1 MSDAATG
8 QFVNSSFILAEVIF
22 GARQWLGTAIAL
34 AVIALAVLGW
44 TYWQTSSRSWLKALC
59 LALKA
64 VAIVL
69 LVACLVD
76 PLYVGT
82 RPKPGSNLF
91 LVVADNSRSL
101 QLTDRGATQS
111 RGAALR
117 ASLDRKEGWLTRLA
131 QDFDVRKYTFDTQLQ
146 PTQDF
151 SQLHFTGEA
160 STLAQSLQQL
170 AERYRG
176 QPVAGI
182 LVLTDGNAT
191 DLAGQDLPIGDLPP
205 IFPVVLAAEA
215 PAADVSLSQLAVSQT
230 NFEAAPV
237 TLAAEIETQ
246 SLAGK
251 KVVIRVLDEQ
261 AKELERQTL
270 TVNKDGESLSHRF
283 LLKPE
288 RPGVS
293 FYRVQVALAGEEPL
307 STEAATSAEATLA
320 NNVRIATV
328 DRGNGPYRVLYV
340 SGLPNWE
347 FKFLRRAV
355 AKDDEVDLVG
365 LVRIAKKEPKF
376 NFLSRTDE
384 RTNPLFRGFGN
395 KNDETA
401 EQYDEPVILRLGTE
415 NKEELLRGFPKDAED
430 LYRYQAVIL
439 DDIEAGFFTQ
449 DQLSLLQQFVS
460 QRGGGLLMMGGK
472 NSFGEGGYARTPI
485 AELLPVYLDRV
496 LPATNSGAGEVNTQ
510 PLHLKL
516 TREGWL
522 QPWIR
527 VRANEQDEQAR
538 LVSMPGFRSLNRVES
553 IKPGASVLAE
563 VETAQG
569 VARPALAVQPF
580 GRGRA
585 AALLLGDLWRW
596 DLRREDAATS
606 DLEKAW
612 RQTVR
617 WLVADVP
624 QPVEV
629 ESKVKT
635 GTGLPAREIII
646 RARDKKFLP
655 LDNAAVSIQVK
666 TPDSKEIQ
674 LTADSSAAAAG
685 EYRALFVPRVA
696 GAYRA
701 TVSVAAP
708 DGSDVGSRETGWTA
722 EPETEEF
729 RELTGNRALLDRLAK
744 TSGGE
749 VLQLSGLDRFV
760 TSLPNR
766 KIPQVE
772 TWSYPLWHQW
782 SVLALAMVC
791 LVGEWGLRR
800 WKGLA

>member
-1 MSDAATG
+1 MSEAL
-8 QFVNSSFILAEVIF
+8 SPSLLLAELIL
-22 GARQWLGTAIAL
+22 GGRQWLSLAL
-34 AVIALAVLGW
+34 GLGIGALAVLVW
-44 TYWQTSSRSWLKALC
+44 TYLQTSSTSWLKTTCFALKAIAIILLALC
-59 LALKA
+59 L
-64 VAIVL
+64 I
-69 LVACLVD
+69 D
-76 PLYVGT
+76 PLYVGQ

-101 QLTDRGATQS
+101 QLADPGARQS
-111 RGAALR
+111 RGAVVKE
-117 ASLDRKEGWLTRLA
+117 SLEANEGWLTRLA
-131 QDFDVRKYTFDTQLQ
+131 VDFDVRKYTFDTQLQ

-151 SQLHFTGEA
+151 SQLEFTGEA
-160 STLAQSLQQL
+160 SALSQAIQQL
-170 AERYRG
+170 IDRYRG

-182 LVLTDGNAT
+182 LLLTDGNAT
-191 DLAGQDLPIGDLPP
+191 DQATDVRLSNAPPLFPVALAGKK
-205 IFPVVLAAEA
+205 A
-215 PAADVSLSQLAVSQT
+215 AADVSLAHVAVSQT

-237 TLAAEIETQ
+237 TLVAEVETAAV
-246 SLAGK
+246 AGK
-251 KVVIRVLDEQ
+251 KVVVRVLDE
-261 AKELERQTL
+261 ASKELEKQTL
-270 TVNKDGESLSHRF
+270 TVNKEGESLSQRF

-288 RPGVS
+288 KPGVS
-293 FYRVQVALAGEEPL
+293 FYRVQVALAGEENLKPD
-307 STEAATSAEATLA
+307 ATDSAEATLA
-320 NNVRIATV
+320 NNMRFATV
-328 DRGNGPYRVLYV
+328 DRGSGPYRVLYV

-401 EQYDEPVILRLGTE
+401 EQYNEPVILRLGTE
-415 NKEELLRGFPKDAED
+415 DKEELLKGFPKDPED
-430 LYRYQAVIL
+430 LYRYQAIIL
-439 DDIEAGFFTQ
+439 DDVEAAYFTQ

-472 NSFGEGGYARTPI
+472 NSFGEGGYARTPV
-485 AELLPVYLDRV
+485 AEMLPVYLDR
-496 LPATNSGAGEVNTQ
+496 SRGEVNTQ

-527 VRANEQDEQAR
+527 VRANEQDEEAR
-538 LVSMPGFRSLNRVES
+538 LVSMPGFRSLNRVEA

-563 VETAQG
+563 VETASNES
-569 VARPALAVQPF
+569 RPALVVQPF
-580 GRGRA
+580 GRGRT
-585 AALLLGDLWRW
+585 AALLLGDMWRW
-596 DLRREDAATS
+596 DLRREDHATS

-617 WLVADVP
+617 WLIADVP
-624 QPVEV
+624 QAVEV
-629 ESKVKT
+629 ETQVKT
-635 GTGLPAREIII
+635 GTGLPARELII

-655 LDNAAVSIQVK
+655 LDNATVTIDVK
-666 TPDSKEIQ
+666 TPDGNNLQ
-674 LTADSSAAAAG
+674 LTADSSSAAAG

-701 TVSVAAP
+701 TVSVTAP
-708 DGSDVGSRETGWTA
+708 DGSEVGSRETGWAA

-729 RELTGNRALLDRLAK
+729 RELTGNHALLERLAK
-744 TSGGE
+744 DSGGE
-749 VLQLSGLDRFV
+749 VLALDGLDRFV
-760 TSLPNR
+760 SSLPNR

-782 SVLALAMVC
+782 QVLVLAIGC

>member
-1 MSDAATG
+1 MTG
-8 QFVNSSFILAEVIF
+8 APGGLFCSQPMLAEIIL
-22 GARQWLGTAIAL
+22 GARQWLLPALILLLLALGVLIWSYLQTTTA
-34 AVIALAVLGW
+34 
-44 TYWQTSSRSWLKALC
+44 SRLKLVC

-64 VAIVL
+64 IAIFL
-69 LVACLVD
+69 LAASLID
-76 PLYVGT
+76 PLYVGS
-82 RPKPGSNLF
+82 RPRPGSNLF

-101 QLTDRGATQS
+101 QLADRGAREP
-111 RGAALR
+111 RGAAVR
-117 ASLDRKEGWLTRLA
+117 QSLGHKEGWLTRLA
-131 QDFDVRKYTFDTQLQ
+131 QDFDVRKYVFDTQLQ

-151 SQLHFTGEA
+151 SQLQFTGEA
-160 STLAQSLQQL
+160 SALSQTIQQL

-191 DLAGQDLPIGDLPP
+191 DLAEAELRGDNLPP
-205 IFPVVLAAEA
+205 IFPVAVASNS
-215 PAADVSLSQLAVSQT
+215 PATDVSVSSIAVSQT
-230 NFEAAPV
+230 NFEASPV
-237 TLAAEIETQ
+237 TLVATIETQ

-251 KVVIRVLDEQ
+251 KVVVRVLDEAQ
-261 AKELERQTL
+261 KEIERQTL
-270 TVNKDGESLSHRF
+270 SVTKDGESLSQRF

-288 RPGVS
+288 NPGVS
-293 FYRVQVALAGEEPL
+293 FYRVQVALAGEETL
-307 STEAATSAEATLA
+307 AGGSTTSAEATLA
-320 NNVRIATV
+320 NNVRFATV
-328 DRGNGPYRVLYV
+328 DRGSGPYRVLYV

-365 LVRIAKKEPKF
+365 LVRIAKREPKF

-415 NKEELLRGFPKDAED
+415 DKKELLKGFPKDAED

-439 DDIEAGFFTQ
+439 DDIEASFFTQ

-472 NSFGEGGYARTPI
+472 QSFGEGGYARTPV
-485 AELLPVYLDRV
+485 AELLPVYLDR
-496 LPATNSGAGEVNTQ
+496 NAGEVNTQ

-527 VRANEQDEQAR
+527 VRANEQDEAAR

-569 VARPALAVQPF
+569 ALRPALAVQPF

-585 AALLLGDLWRW
+585 AALLIGDLWRW

-629 ESKVKT
+629 ETQVKT
-635 GTGLPAREIII
+635 GTGLPARELII

-655 LDNAAVSIQVK
+655 LDNAAVAINVT
-666 TPDSKEIQ
+666 TPDGKELQ
-674 LTADSSAAAAG
+674 LAADSSDAAAG

-701 TVSVAAP
+701 TVTVTAP
-708 DGSDVGSRETGWTA
+708 DGSDVGRRETGWA
-722 EPETEEF
+722 SEPETDEF
-729 RELTGNRALLDRLAK
+729 RELAGNRPLLERLAK
-744 TSGGE
+744 ESGGE
-749 VLQLSGLDRFV
+749 VLTLSGLDHFV
-760 TSLPNR
+760 ATLPNR
-766 KIPQVE
+766 RIPQVE

-782 SVLALAMVC
+782 SVLTVAIAC

>member
-1 MSDAATG
+1 MIGPPGELFGSPLL
-8 QFVNSSFILAEVIF
+8 LAEIIL
-22 GARQWLGTAIAL
+22 GARQWLLPTLILGTVAIG
-34 AVIALAVLGW
+34 VLIW
-44 TYWQTSSRSWLKALC
+44 SYLQTSSHSRLKMAC

-64 VAIVL
+64 VAIL
-69 LVACLVD
+69 LLAVSLLD

-101 QLTDRGATQS
+101 QLADRGARET
-111 RGAALR
+111 RGEAVR
-117 ASLDRKEGWLTRLA
+117 KSLEQKESWLTRLA

-151 SQLHFTGEA
+151 SQLQFTGEA
-160 STLAQSLQQL
+160 SALSQTIEQL
-170 AERYRG
+170 AERFRG

-182 LVLTDGNAT
+182 LLLTDGNAT
-191 DLAGQDLPIGDLPP
+191 DLTGSELSGAQLPP
-205 IFPVVLAAEA
+205 LFPVAVASNS
-215 PAADVSLSQLAVSQT
+215 PATDVSVSHVAVSQT
-230 NFEAAPV
+230 NFEASPV
-237 TLAAEIETQ
+237 TLVAEIATQ

-251 KVVIRVLDEQ
+251 QVVVRVVDEAQ
-261 AKELERQTL
+261 KEIEKQTL
-270 TVNKDGESLSHRF
+270 TVTKNGESLSQRF

-288 RPGVS
+288 KPGVS
-293 FYRVQVALAGEEPL
+293 FYHVQVALAGEEAL
-307 STEAATSAEATLA
+307 ASDSTKSAEATLA
-320 NNVRIATV
+320 NNVRFATV
-328 DRGNGPYRVLYV
+328 DRGSGPYRVLYV

-415 NKEELLRGFPKDAED
+415 DKDELLKGFPKDAED
-430 LYRYQAVIL
+430 LYRYHAVIL
-439 DDIEAGFFTQ
+439 DDIEAAFFTQ

-472 NSFGEGGYARTPI
+472 NSFGEGGFARTPV
-485 AELLPVYLDRV
+485 AELLPVYLDRS
-496 LPATNSGAGEVNTQ
+496 TGEANTQ
-510 PLHLKL
+510 PMHLKL

-527 VRANEQDEQAR
+527 VRANEQDEEAR

-569 VARPALAVQPF
+569 MSRPALAVQPF

-585 AALLLGDLWRW
+585 AALLIGDLWRW
-596 DLRREDAATS
+596 DLRREDASTS

-624 QPVEV
+624 QSVEV
-629 ESKVKT
+629 ETRVKT
-635 GTGLPAREIII
+635 GAGLPARELII

-655 LDNAAVSIQVK
+655 LDNATVSINVK
-666 TPDSKEIQ
+666 TPDGKELQ
-674 LTADSSAAAAG
+674 LTADSSEAAAG

-701 TVSVAAP
+701 TVSVTAP
-708 DGSDVGSRETGWTA
+708 DGSDVGSRETGWAA

-729 RELTGNRALLDRLAK
+729 RELAGNLPLLDRLAK
-744 TSGGE
+744 ESGGE
-749 VLQLSGLDRFV
+749 VVTLNQLDRFV
-760 TSLPNR
+760 SSLPNR

-772 TWSYPLWHQW
+772 TWSYPIWHQW
-782 SVLALAMVC
+782 SVLMLAIAC

>member
-1 MSDAATG
+1 MIGASG
-8 QFVNSSFILAEVIF
+8 ESFCAQLLLAEIIF
-22 GARQWLGTAIAL
+22 GARQWLLPALVLSALGLGVLIWSYLQTATA
-34 AVIALAVLGW
+34 
-44 TYWQTSSRSWLKALC
+44 SRLKLVC

-64 VAIVL
+64 IAIIL
-69 LVACLVD
+69 LAVCLID

-101 QLTDRGATQS
+101 QLADRGARET
-111 RGAALR
+111 RGEAVR
-117 ASLDRKEGWLTRLA
+117 KSLDQKEGWLTRLA

-151 SQLHFTGEA
+151 SQLQFTGEA
-160 STLAQSLQQL
+160 SALSQTIQQL

-191 DLAGQDLPIGDLPP
+191 DLAGAELRGDKLPP
-205 IFPVVLAAEA
+205 IFPVAVASNS
-215 PAADVSLSQLAVSQT
+215 PATDVSVSHVAVSQT
-230 NFEAAPV
+230 NFEASPV
-237 TLAAEIETQ
+237 TLIAEIETQ
-246 SLAGK
+246 ALAGK
-251 KVVIRVLDEQ
+251 KVVVRVLDEAQ
-261 AKELERQTL
+261 KEIEKQTL
-270 TVNKDGESLSHRF
+270 SVTKDGESLSQRF

-288 RPGVS
+288 QPGVS
-293 FYRVQVALAGEEPL
+293 FYRVQVALAGEETL
-307 STEAATSAEATLA
+307 ASDSTTSAEATLA
-320 NNVRIATV
+320 NNVRFATV
-328 DRGNGPYRVLYV
+328 DRGSGPYRVLYV

-415 NKEELLRGFPKDAED
+415 DKEELLKGFPKDAED

-439 DDIEAGFFTQ
+439 DDIEASFFTQ

-472 NSFGEGGYARTPI
+472 QSFGEGGYARTPV
-485 AELLPVYLDRV
+485 AELLPVYLDR
-496 LPATNSGAGEVNTQ
+496 NAGEVNTQ

-527 VRANEQDEQAR
+527 VRANEQDEAAR

-569 VARPALAVQPF
+569 TLRPALAVQPF

-585 AALLLGDLWRW
+585 AALLIGDLWRW

-624 QPVEV
+624 QSVEV
-629 ESKVKT
+629 ETRVKT
-635 GTGLPAREIII
+635 GAGLPARELII

-655 LDNAAVSIQVK
+655 LDNAAVTIQVK
-666 TPDSKEIQ
+666 TPDGKELQ
-674 LTADSSAAAAG
+674 LTADSSEAAAG

-701 TVSVAAP
+701 TVSVTAP
-708 DGSDVGSRETGWTA
+708 DGSDVGSRETGWAA

-729 RELTGNRALLDRLAK
+729 RELAGNRQLLDRLAK
-744 TSGGE
+744 ESGGE
-749 VLQLSGLDRFV
+749 LLTLSGLDRFV
-760 TSLPNR
+760 ASLPNR

-772 TWSYPLWHQW
+772 TWSYPIWHQW
-782 SVLALAMVC
+782 SVLTLAIAC

>member
-1 MSDAATG
+1 MSELLAPHL
-8 QFVNSSFILAEVIF
+8 LAELIL
-22 GARQWLGTAIAL
+22 GGRQWLGL
-34 AVIALAVLGW
+34 AAVLTVVGLALLVW
-44 TYWQTSSRSWLKALC
+44 TYLQTSSKSWLKTTC
-59 LALKA
+59 FALKA
-64 VAIVL
+64 SAIIL
-69 LVACLVD
+69 LAVCLID
-76 PLYVGT
+76 PLYVGQ

-101 QLTDRGATQS
+101 QLADPGARQS
-111 RGAALR
+111 RGSAVR
-117 ASLDRKEGWLTRLA
+117 ESLETKDGWLTHLA
-131 QDFDVRKYTFDTQLQ
+131 VDFDVRKYTFDTQLQ

-151 SQLHFTGEA
+151 SQLEFNGEA
-160 STLAQSLQQL
+160 SALSQAVQQL
-170 AERYRG
+170 IDRYRG

-182 LVLTDGNAT
+182 LLLTDGNAT
-191 DLAGQDLPIGDLPP
+191 DQAAELRISSNSPPLYPVALAGRKPVADLS
-205 IFPVVLAAEA
+205 LAH
-215 PAADVSLSQLAVSQT
+215 VAVSQT

-237 TLAAEIETQ
+237 TLVAEVETAA
-246 SLAGK
+246 LAGN
-251 KVVIRVLDEQ
+251 KVVVRVLDEDD
-261 AKELERQTL
+261 KELEKQTL
-270 TVNKDGESLSHRF
+270 TVSKDGESLSQRF
-283 LLKPE
+283 LLRPE
-288 RPGVS
+288 KPGVS
-293 FYRVQVALAGEEPL
+293 FYRVQAALAGEEQLKPD
-307 STEAATSAEATLA
+307 ATSSAEATLA
-320 NNVRIATV
+320 NNRRFATV
-328 DRGNGPYRVLYV
+328 DRGSGPYRVLYV

-355 AKDDEVDLVG
+355 SKDEEVDLVG

-384 RTNPLFRGFGN
+384 KTNPLFRGFGN

-401 EQYDEPVILRLGTE
+401 EQYNEPVILRLGTE
-415 NKEELLRGFPKDAED
+415 NKEELLKGFPKDAED
-430 LYRYQAVIL
+430 LFRYQAVIL
-439 DDIEAGFFTQ
+439 DDIEAAFFTQ

-485 AELLPVYLDRV
+485 AEMLPVYLDR
-496 LPATNSGAGEVNTQ
+496 SRGDVNTQ

-527 VRANEQDEQAR
+527 VRANEQDEEAR
-538 LVSMPGFRSLNRVES
+538 LVSMPAFRSLNRVEA

-563 VETAQG
+563 VETASSES
-569 VARPALAVQPF
+569 RPALAVQPF
-580 GRGRA
+580 GRGRT
-585 AALLLGDLWRW
+585 AALLLGDMWRW
-596 DLRREDAATS
+596 DLRREDATTS

-617 WLVADVP
+617 WLIADVP
-624 QPVEV
+624 QAVEV
-629 ESKVKT
+629 ETQVKT

-655 LDNAAVSIQVK
+655 LDNATVTIDVL
-666 TPDSKEIQ
+666 TPDGNEIK
-674 LTADSSAAAAG
+674 LTADSSSAAAG

-701 TVSVAAP
+701 KVAVTAP
-708 DGSDVGSRETGWTA
+708 DGSDVGSRETGWAA

-729 RELTGNRALLDRLAK
+729 RELTGNHALLERLAK
-744 TSGGE
+744 ESGGE
-749 VLQLSGLDRFV
+749 VLTLDGLDRFV
-760 TSLPNR
+760 SSLPNR

-782 SVLALAMVC
+782 QVLVLAIGC

>member
-1 MSDAATG
+1 MSSGTFCSQLIFAEI
-8 QFVNSSFILAEVIF
+8 IL
-22 GARQWLGTAIAL
+22 GARQWLWPALVLSAVAL
-34 AVIALAVLGW
+34 ALLIY
-44 TYWQTSSRSWLKALC
+44 TYLRISSASWLKTICFGFKATAILLLAVC
-59 LALKA
+59 L
-64 VAIVL
+64 I
-69 LVACLVD
+69 D

-101 QLTDRGATQS
+101 QLVDRGAGAS
-111 RGAALR
+111 RGEAVR
-117 ASLDRKEGWLTRLA
+117 KSLEEKEGWLTRLA
-131 QDFDVRKYTFDTQLQ
+131 QAFDVRKYTFDTQLQ

-160 STLAQSLQQL
+160 SALSQAIQQL

-182 LVLTDGNAT
+182 LVLTDGNST
-191 DLAGQDLPIGDLPP
+191 DLTGSSLHPNNLPP
-205 IFPVVLAAEA
+205 IFPVAVASNS
-215 PAADVSLSQLAVSQT
+215 PATDVSVSHVAVSQT
-230 NFEAAPV
+230 NFEASPV
-237 TLAAEIETQ
+237 TLAAEFETQ
-246 SLAGK
+246 LLAGK
-251 KVVIRVLDEQ
+251 KIVVRVLDETQ
-261 AKELERQTL
+261 KEIEEQTL
-270 TVNKDGESLSHRF
+270 SVNKDGESLSQRF

-288 RPGVS
+288 KAGVS
-293 FYRVQVALAGEEPL
+293 FYRVQVALAGDESL
-307 STEAATSAEATLA
+307 AADSTNSSEATLA
-320 NNVRIATV
+320 NNVRYATV
-328 DRGNGPYRVLYV
+328 DRGSGPYRVLYV

-415 NKEELLRGFPKDAED
+415 DKEELLKGFPKDAED

-439 DDIEAGFFTQ
+439 DDIEASFFTQ

-472 NSFGEGGYARTPI
+472 NSFGEGGYARTPV
-485 AELLPVYLDRV
+485 AELLPVYLDR
-496 LPATNSGAGEVNTQ
+496 SAGEVNTQ

-527 VRANEQDEQAR
+527 VRANEQDEEAR

-563 VETAQG
+563 VETTQG

-580 GRGRA
+580 GRGRV
-585 AALLLGDLWRW
+585 AALLLGDMWRW

-629 ESKVKT
+629 ETRAKA
-635 GTGLPAREIII
+635 GTGLTARELII

-655 LDNAAVSIQVK
+655 LDNAAVTINVK
-666 TPDSKEIQ
+666 TPDGKELQ
-674 LTADSSAAAAG
+674 LTADSSEAAAG
-685 EYRALFVPRVA
+685 EYRAFFVPRVA
-696 GAYRA
+696 GPYRA

-708 DGSDVGSRETGWTA
+708 DGSDVGSRETGWAA

-729 RELTGNRALLDRLAK
+729 RDLAGNLQLLDRLAK
-744 TSGGE
+744 ESGGE
-749 VLQLSGLDRFV
+749 VLTLNQLDRFV
-760 TSLPNR
+760 SSLPNR

-782 SVLALAMVC
+782 SVLTLAVAC

>member
-1 MSDAATG
+1 MSLLVAYVT
-8 QFVNSSFILAEVIF
+8 L
-22 GARQWLGTAIAL
+22 GAPSWLGWAIAL
-34 AVIALAVLGW
+34 GGLTLGVLIV
-44 TYWQTSSRSWLKALC
+44 TYFVTRGPAWLKGVC
-59 LALKA
+59 LGLKA
-64 VAIVL
+64 VAIL
-69 LVACLVD
+69 LLAVCLVD
-76 PLYVGT
+76 PMYVGT

-101 QLTDRGATQS
+101 QLADRGARQTRGEALKESITQQ
-111 RGAALR
+111 
-117 ASLDRKEGWLTRLA
+117 EGWLSRLG

-146 PTQDF
+146 PAQDF
-151 SQLHFTGEA
+151 AELSFSGE
-160 STLAQSLQQL
+160 SSSLSRSLAQL
-170 AERYRG
+170 AERFRG

-191 DLAGQDLPIGDLPP
+191 DLEGSELRGQDLPP
-205 IFPVVLAAEA
+205 IYPVAVAAA
-215 PAADVSLSQLAVSQT
+215 SPALDVALTQVAVSQT

-237 TLAAEIETQ
+237 TIVAEIATQ
-246 SLAGK
+246 SLAGR
-251 KVVIRVLDEQ
+251 KVVVRVVDEND
-261 AKELERQTL
+261 KELERQTL
-270 TVNKDGESLSHRF
+270 PVTKDGESLSQRF
-283 LLKPE
+283 LIKPE
-288 RPGVS
+288 RPGLS
-293 FYRVQVALAGEEPL
+293 FYQVHAALVGEESL
-307 STEAATSAEATLA
+307 AAAATTSAEATLA
-320 NNVRIATV
+320 NNRRLATV
-328 DRGNGPYRVLYV
+328 DRGGGPYRVLYV

-355 AKDDEVDLVG
+355 SKDDEVDLVG

-401 EQYDEPVILRLGTE
+401 EQYNEPVILRLGTE
-415 NKEELLRGFPKDAED
+415 DKEELRGGFPKDPEE
-430 LYRYQAVIL
+430 LYRYHAIIL
-439 DDIEAGFFTQ
+439 DDIEASFFTQ

-472 NSFGEGGYARTPI
+472 GSFGEGGYVRTPV
-485 AELLPVYLDRV
+485 AELLPVYLDR
-496 LPATNSGAGEVNTQ
+496 GEKEVNTQ

-527 VRANEQDEQAR
+527 IRANEQDEQAR
-538 LVSMPGFRSLNRVES
+538 LTAMPGFLSLNRVES

-563 VETAQG
+563 VETGQG
-569 VARPALAVQPF
+569 VVRPALAVQPF
-580 GRGRA
+580 GRGRT
-585 AALLLGDLWRW
+585 AALLVGDLWRW
-596 DLRREDAATS
+596 DLRREEAKDATTPPS

-629 ESKVKT
+629 ESRLK
-635 GTGLPAREIII
+635 GGSGLPAREIII

-655 LDNAAVSIQVK
+655 LDNAAVSLQIK
-666 TPDSKEIQ
+666 TPDDREVTI
-674 LTADSSAAAAG
+674 TAESSPQTAG
-685 EYRALFVPRVA
+685 EYHAQFVPRAA

-701 TVSVAAP
+701 TVTVTSP
-708 DGSDVGSRETGWTA
+708 DGSDVGSRETGWSV

-729 RELTGNRALLDRLAK
+729 RELSGNQALLDRLANE
-744 TSGGE
+744 SGGE
-749 VLQLSGLDRFV
+749 VLTLGGLDRFV
-760 TSLPNR
+760 ASLPNR
-766 KIPQVE
+766 KIPHVE

-782 SVLALAMVC
+782 SVLTLALAC
-791 LVGEWGLRR
+791 LIGEWGLRR

>member
-1 MSDAATG
+1 MSHPLDG
-8 QFVNSSFILAEVIF
+8 LLLDEQLILAEVIF
-22 GARQWLGTAIAL
+22 GARQWLGTAVAL
-34 AVIALAVLGW
+34 AIAALAVLCW
-44 TYWQTSSRSWLKALC
+44 TYLQSSGPSWLKTAC
-59 LALKA
+59 FALKA
-64 VAIVL
+64 VAIAL
-69 LVACLVD
+69 LAVCLVD
-76 PLYVGT
+76 PLWVGS

-101 QLTDRGATQS
+101 QLADRGARQT
-111 RGAALR
+111 RGEALR
-117 ASLDRKEGWLTRLA
+117 ASIDRKDGWLTRLA

-151 SQLHFTGEA
+151 SQLQFDGEA
-160 STLAQSLQQL
+160 SSLSQSLQQL

-191 DLAGQDLPIGDLPP
+191 DVAGQDLQGADLPP
-205 IFPVVLAAEA
+205 VYPVAIAATS
-215 PAADVSLSQLAVSQT
+215 PALDVSLAHVAVSQT

-237 TLAAEIETQ
+237 TLVAEIETQ
-246 SLAGK
+246 SLSGK
-251 KVVIRVLDEQ
+251 KIIVRVLDEEN
-261 AKELERQTL
+261 KEIEKQTL
-270 TVNKDGESLSHRF
+270 PVSKEGESLSHRF

-288 RPGVS
+288 SPGIS
-293 FYRVQVALAGEEPL
+293 FYHVQVALAGEESL
-307 STEAATSAEATLA
+307 AAGATNSAEATLA
-320 NNVRIATV
+320 NNRRVATV
-328 DRGNGPYRVLYV
+328 DRGGGPYRVLYV

-355 AKDDEVDLVG
+355 NKDDEVDLVG

-401 EQYDEPVILRLGTE
+401 EQYDQPVILRLGTE
-415 NKEELLRGFPKDAED
+415 DKDELLGGFPKDPEE
-430 LYRYQAVIL
+430 LYRYHAIIL
-439 DDIEAGFFTQ
+439 DDVEAAFFTQ
-449 DQLSLLQQFVS
+449 DQMSLLQQFVS

-472 NSFGEGGYARTPI
+472 GSFGEGGYARTPI
-485 AELLPVYLDRV
+485 AELLPVYLDR
-496 LPATNSGAGEVNTQ
+496 SAGEVNTQ

-522 QPWIR
+522 QPWVR
-527 VRANEQDEQAR
+527 VRANEKDEETR
-538 LVSMPGFRSLNRVES
+538 LVSMPGFRSLNRVEA

-563 VETAQG
+563 VEMAGG
-569 VARPALAVQPF
+569 VTRPALAVQPF
-580 GRGRA
+580 GRGRT
-585 AALLLGDLWRW
+585 AALLVGDLWRW

-606 DLEKAW
+606 DLEKSW

-629 ESKVKT
+629 ETRVTS

-655 LDNAAVSIQVK
+655 LDNASVTVNVK
-666 TPDSKEIQ
+666 TPEDKELQ
-674 LTADSSAAAAG
+674 LTADSSDSAAG
-685 EYRALFVPRVA
+685 EYRALFVPRAA

-701 TVSVAAP
+701 TVSVTAP
-708 DGSDVGSRETGWTA
+708 DGSEVGSRETGWAA

-729 RELTGNRALLDRLAK
+729 RELTGNQPLLDRLAK
-744 TSGGE
+744 ESGGE
-749 VLQLSGLDRFV
+749 VLSLGGLDRFV
-760 TSLPNR
+760 ATLPNR
-766 KIPQVE
+766 KIPHVE

-782 SVLALAMVC
+782 SVLTIALAC
-791 LVGEWGLRR
+791 LIGEWGLRR

>member
-1 MSDAATG
+1 MIAADI
-8 QFVNSSFILAEVIF
+8 ILADIIL
-22 GARQWLGTAIAL
+22 GARDWLAAAIVLAVAAL
-34 AVIALAVLGW
+34 AMLGW
-44 TYWQTSSRSWLKALC
+44 TYVTTASQSWLKIVC
-59 LALKA
+59 FGLKA

-69 LVACLVD
+69 LSICLLE

-82 RPKPGSNLF
+82 RPRPGSNLF

-101 QLTDRGATQS
+101 QLADRGARQT
-111 RGAALR
+111 RGEALKE
-117 ASLDRKEGWLTRLA
+117 SLTKKEGWLPRLA

-146 PTQDF
+146 PAQDF
-151 SQLHFTGEA
+151 SQLAFTGEA
-160 STLAQSLQQL
+160 STISHTLSQL
-170 AERYRG
+170 ADRYRG

-182 LVLTDGNAT
+182 LLLTDGNAT
-191 DLAGQDLPIGDLPP
+191 DLEGREITGADFPP
-205 IFPVVLAAEA
+205 IYPVSLAAA
-215 PAADVSLSQLAVSQT
+215 SPALDVSLAHVAVSQT

-237 TLAAEIETQ
+237 TLVAEIATQ
-246 SLAGK
+246 ALAGR
-251 KVVIRVLDEQ
+251 KVVVRVLDEEQ
-261 AKELERQTL
+261 KEIERQTL
-270 TVNKDGESLSHRF
+270 SVTKDGESLSQRF
-283 LLKPE
+283 LIKPE
-288 RPGVS
+288 RPGLS
-293 FYRVQVALAGEEPL
+293 FYHVQVSLVGEEAL
-307 STEAATSAEATLA
+307 MADATTSAEATLA
-320 NNVRIATV
+320 NNRRLATV
-328 DRGNGPYRVLYV
+328 DRGGGPYRVLYV

-376 NFLSRTDE
+376 NFLSRNDE

-395 KNDETA
+395 KNDEQA
-401 EQYDEPVILRLGTE
+401 EQYNEPVILRLGTE
-415 NKEELLRGFPKDAED
+415 DKEELRGGFPKDAED

-439 DDIEAGFFTQ
+439 DDIEASFFTQ

-472 NSFGEGGYARTPI
+472 NSFGEGGYARTPV
-485 AELLPVYLDRV
+485 AELLPVYLNRGQ
-496 LPATNSGAGEVNTQ
+496 AEASTQ
-510 PLHLKL
+510 AMQLKL

-538 LVSMPGFRSLNRVES
+538 LVSMPGFRSLNRIS
-553 IKPGASVLAE
+553 AIKPGASVLAE
-563 VETAQG
+563 VETSQG
-569 VARPALAVQPF
+569 VLRPALAVQPF

-585 AALLLGDLWRW
+585 AALLIGDLWRW
-596 DLRREDAATS
+596 DMRREESPKGQELPS

-624 QPVEV
+624 QAVEV
-629 ESKVKT
+629 ESRVKT

-655 LDNAAVSIQVK
+655 LDNATVSLTIK
-666 TPDSKEIQ
+666 TPDHREISIQ
-674 LTADSSAAAAG
+674 AESSDQAAG
-685 EYRALFVPRVA
+685 EYRALFVPREA

-701 TVSVAAP
+701 QVTVTAP
-708 DGSDVGSRETGWTA
+708 DGSDVGSRETGWAA

-729 RELTGNRALLDRLAK
+729 RELAGNAALLKRLA
-744 TSGGE
+744 TESGGE
-749 VLQLSGLDRFV
+749 VISLSGLDRFV
-760 TSLPNR
+760 ASLPNR
-766 KIPQVE
+766 KIPHVE
-772 TWSYPLWHQW
+772 IWTYPLWHQW
-782 SVLALAMVC
+782 SVLTIALAC